1 MPLLETP
8 EPTRAASSVNDRR
21 SLLQRAAGI
30 GLRIIALL
38 LVAALIGGSWY
49 LAKRGFGRQWR
60 YRVVEELRKHGV
72 EASVRRLT
80 LDPFRGL
87 VAQDVRIF
95 DYHNRENTLARIS
108 EVALDINYAALLHRQ
123 PFLNAL
129 DIRDAQLALPL
140 KSAEGKPMKA
150 QVTNIHA
157 HVYFPPEQIFV
168 SQAEGIF
175 CGVRISATGQLIK
188 RESYRPSAEISDEE
202 WQSRVAL
209 FQRVVAELGRFTYPG
224 AMPRLQIK
232 FTGDLSQLENGRVD
246 LTLQADR
253 IQSRG
258 YEAKT
263 FLANAE
269 WAEQKLN
276 ITQCEWRDDA
286 GAFAGRGSWSR
297 SDGKA
302 EFQARSTLNLR
313 QAVDALGF
321 KELFRGIVFSTPP
334 LLEMSGSFGGR
345 EGQAT
350 RMLIGRV
357 AIGNFSY
364 KTISFNGL
372 SGNFSWDGQR
382 TMLRDVHLQHASGEA
397 TAELFDAPHNFRL
410 NLEGTINPG
419 VFSPVTPED
428 FRKFLGEWE
437 WQRSPALRL
446 SIRGSGRD
454 PASWTGDGTLAF
466 QRTRFR
472 GVWMNSATGTIH
484 LGNGAVA
491 CENFRVTR
499 DEGIGTGSFTY
510 DFAKH
515 EVRIENVKS
524 TLRPAD
530 AIFWV
535 EPKLWKD
542 VAPYKFR
549 QSPNVTVNGVV
560 QFRGGKNTH
569 LEIGISAP
577 GGMDYT
583 FLGKSLPFDS
593 ALGQLLFTDDRLQLE
608 NVEGALFSGTVRGSA
623 DISLARND
631 PHYRANLA
639 VSRIDFPRLTAL
651 YFKYQ
656 TARGKLSAAYD
667 FTGLGSDSRSMR
679 GSGKVEVTDGDVFAI
694 PIFGPLSDLLGK
706 FFPQAGYSIARKAT
720 ADFTVKQGVIHTE
733 NLNVAGK
740 LFGMLGHGDVHFAD
754 DKLDLDVRINANGPG
769 FVLLPMYKLFEYKGE
784 GSLSKPTWRPKRL
797 PSF

>member
-1 MPLLETP
+1 MKEMPLLETP
-8 EPTRAASSVNDRR
+8 ELPPADSPTNDRR
-21 SLLQRAAGI
+21 SLPRRAAGV
-30 GLRIIALL
+30 GLRIIALFLFTVL
-38 LVAALIGGSWY
+38 LVGGWY
-49 LAKRGFGRQWR
+49 LARRGFGRQWR

-72 EASVRRLT
+72 EASVGRLT

-108 EVALDINYAALLHRQ
+108 EIALDINYAALLHRQ
-123 PFLNAL
+123 PFLNAF
-129 DIRDAQLALPL
+129 DIRNAQLTLPL
-140 KSAEGKPMKA
+140 KSPEGNPTKA

-157 HVYFPPEQIFV
+157 HVYFPPEQIYL

-188 RESYRPSAEISDEE
+188 RENYQPSAGISEEE
-202 WQSRVAL
+202 WQRRVAL
-209 FQRVVAELGRFTYPG
+209 FQRAVVELEQFTYPG
-224 AMPRLQIK
+224 SAPQLQLK
-232 FTGDLSQLENGRVD
+232 FSGDLAQLENARVD
-246 LTLQADR
+246 LTLRADR

-258 YEAKT
+258 YEAKAL
-263 FLANAE
+263 LAHAE

-286 GAFAGRGSWSR
+286 GAFAGRASWSR
-297 SDGKA
+297 SDGKG
-302 EFQARSTLNLR
+302 EFQAHSTLDLR
-313 QAVDALGF
+313 KVVDALGF
-321 KELFRGIVFSTPP
+321 KELFPGIVYPTPP
-334 LLEMSGSFGGR
+334 FVEISGSFGGSGGAAAR
-345 EGQAT
+345 T
-350 RMLIGRV
+350 LIGRV

-364 KTISFNGL
+364 QTVPFLGL
-372 SGNFSWDGQR
+372 TANFSWDGER

-397 TAELFDAPHNFRL
+397 TAELFDAPKDFRL
-410 NLEGTINPG
+410 NLESTINPG
-419 VFSPVTPED
+419 VFSPFAPED

-437 WQRSPALRL
+437 WQRSPAMRL
-446 SIRGSGRD
+446 SIRGPGHD
-454 PASWTGDGTLAF
+454 PTGWTGDGTFAF

-472 GVWMNSATGTIH
+472 GVWMNTATGAIRFR
-484 LGNGAVA
+484 NGAVT
-491 CENFRVTR
+491 CENFRVAR

-510 DFAKH
+510 DFSKH
-515 EVRIENVKS
+515 EVRVENVKS

-569 LEIGISAP
+569 LEIGINAP
-577 GGMDYT
+577 SGMDYT
-583 FLGKSLPFDS
+583 FMGKNLPFDS
-593 ALGQLLFTDDRLQLE
+593 AAGQLLFTEDRLQLQ
-608 NVEGALFSGTVRGSA
+608 NVEGALFSGSVRGTA
-623 DISLARND
+623 DISLVRND
-631 PHYRANLA
+631 SHYHANLA
-639 VSRIDFPRLTAL
+639 VSKIDFPRLTDL

-656 TARGKLSAAYD
+656 TARGKLSVAYD
-667 FTGLGSDSRSMR
+667 FSGLGSESRSMR
-679 GSGKVEVTDGDVFAI
+679 GSGKVEVTDGNVFAI

-720 ADFTVKQGVIHTE
+720 ADFTVKLGVIHTE
-733 NLNVAGK
+733 NLNVAGQ

-754 DKLDLDVRINANGPG
+754 DKLDMDVRINANGPG
-769 FVLLPMYKLFEYKGE
+769 VLLLPVYKLFEYKGE
-784 GSLSKPTWRPKRL
+784 GSLSKPTWRPKR
-797 PSF
+797 F